1 MMDAF
6 VADPGS
12 WADPVLVAPLLA
24 SGLSADT
31 ARYLLT
37 SPRLGGRV
45 SRYLADRLGHG
56 DGSVLDPTDLAL
68 ACADVGTL
76 RDVAAQAGA
85 VWHARRVCALVR
97 GADIAELGDQ
107 LGEAVRHAAL
117 RHVALT
123 PEDVAL
129 TPEDVDATPS
139 LVADI
144 MRDGRGCMAAW
155 IAALPDWVSA
165 RVRLKWA
172 DASQP
177 PAGARAQ
184 AAVAIVRKLAAEALA
199 A

>member
-1 MMDAF
+1 M
-6 VADPGS
+6 
-12 WADPVLVAPLLA
+12 
-24 SGLSADT
+24 
-31 ARYLLT
+31 
-37 SPRLGGRV
+37 
-45 SRYLADRLGHG
+45 
-56 DGSVLDPTDLAL
+56 

-76 RDVAAQAGA
+76 RGVAAQAGA

-107 LGEAVRHAAL
+107 LSEAVRHAAL
-117 RHVALT
+117 RH
-123 PEDVAL
+123 VAL

-177 PAGARAQ
+177 PAGARTQ
-184 AAVAIVRKLAAEALA
+184 AAVAIVRTLAAEALA